1 MIKLAIIMM
10 LLGFGVVG
18 FGAAFPQWIGHQ
30 PCTETSCV
38 IGP

>member
-1 MIKLAIIMM
+1 MVKLAIIAA

-18 FGAAFPQWIGHQ
+18 FSAFPQWVGHQ
-30 PCTETSCV
+30 PCTETSCM